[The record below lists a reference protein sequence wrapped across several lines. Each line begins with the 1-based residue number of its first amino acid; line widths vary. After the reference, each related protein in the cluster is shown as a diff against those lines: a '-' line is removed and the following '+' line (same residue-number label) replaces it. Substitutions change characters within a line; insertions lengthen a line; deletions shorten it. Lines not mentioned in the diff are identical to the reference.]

1 MIERHYSP
9 RELAELT
16 GLREGTLAQW
26 RSRQTKR
33 PGSKPLGPK
42 WKHLGRAVRYAEA
55 DVRAWLAEREVRAA
69 K

>member
-26 RSRQTKR
+26 RSRQNKR
-33 PGSKPLGPK
+33 PGSKPSGPK
-42 WKHLGRAVRYAEA
+42 WRQLGRSIRYAER
-55 DVRAWLAEREVRAA
+55 DVLAWLAEREVQTA